1 MCDAWC
7 VVPKKGKEK
16 MKKLIIIAVAAV
28 TSVVAN
34 AASVKWTAA
43 NVYSSDP
50 TTKLAVGS
58 TVSLY
63 AAQVVSSVVGDYSVV
78 DTFTL
83 TAAGAVSK
91 TSVIDSISANETW
104 NFYYVFE
111 DGGKA
116 FTSAV
121 KENVTIAAVGTT
133 QVAFG
138 NQQSATQNPSNWA
151 AVPEPTSGLLLL
163 LGMAG
168 LALKRKRA

>member
-1 MCDAWC
+1 
-7 VVPKKGKEK
+7 

-43 NVYSSDP
+43 NVYSSDL